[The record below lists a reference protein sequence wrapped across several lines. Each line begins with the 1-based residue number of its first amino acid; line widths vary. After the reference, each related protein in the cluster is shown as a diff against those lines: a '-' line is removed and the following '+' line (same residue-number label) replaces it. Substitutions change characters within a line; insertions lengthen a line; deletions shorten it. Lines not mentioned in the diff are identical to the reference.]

1 MPTSAPNALDVR
13 PLPSRRKSAT
23 VLAAFDRLEGG
34 ESFVLV
40 DDHDPDGV
48 RSYVEARRPGLVQ
61 WDALRDGPRVW
72 HIEIT
77 RRSRPGVNGTES

>member
-1 MPTSAPNALDVR
+1 MSTSAPNALDVR
-13 PLPSRRKSAT
+13 PLPPPRKSAT

-48 RSYVEARRPGLVQ
+48 RSYVEAKRPGQVR
-61 WDALRDGPRVW
+61 WEALRDGPHVW

-77 RRSRPGVNGTES
+77 RRSRPGANETES